1 MIKSSTPHE
10 GINTRQAKEEF
21 DRRLGNEKKR
31 QGQSDKIG
39 EFSAILNATKS
50 LRSDVSR
57 ATEFRSSYMNEL
69 KTLQEE
75 ARNIRMAHMQREELR
90 GIFQEIYQYIQRL
103 REDSARKNKARIQE
117 IVQKAVQ
124 AAFSSSTEFRAIREQ
139 LKAAQQ
145 ELKQTY
151 LSREDKDRF
160 WKQLNEVFAELSKRQ
175 EKGWKEKKAK
185 QEAEFDRVRG
195 LLDSVTL
202 TIGTTSDL
210 RGAKQRLIEV
220 QAQLKGA
227 DLSRE
232 HRDALFSR
240 IKTAFDI
247 INRRIDEEKQQRQRE
262 ADRVYEHLS
271 ELIKEASPMVHHTSN
286 FQAIRNELKGIKQSI
301 FNAQGLDRTRRSE
314 LLERVNSLF
323 EVLNQRQSQQRAV
336 NQREYEERKE
346 QQRIQ
351 RAIAQQEYNKHKA
364 RQAAER
370 EKRRKEQQQ
379 KNKKRK

>member
-31 QGQSDKIG
+31 HGQSDKIG

-75 ARNIRMAHMQREELR
+75 ARNIRMAHMQREEIR

-175 EKGWKEKKAK
+175 EKGWKENKAK

-202 TIGTTSDL
+202 TIGTTRDL

-323 EVLNQRQSQQRAV
+323 EVLNQRQSHQRAV